1 MEQLIKD
8 FPQNISD
15 ALAIAKQATIT
26 KPQKNITNVVIC
38 GMGGSG
44 IGGKIVAEW
53 LQDYAPVPVAV
64 LNDYVLPN
72 YVNAQSL
79 VIGSSY
85 SGNTEETLE
94 ALHTANK
101 RDAHIIGICS
111 GGQLQSF
118 CTENGFDY
126 ITVPGGNPPRSA
138 IAFSIVQL
146 MHIFHVYGYTPTAT
160 FEDLSKSIALL
171 ESESTKIHDEAKKIA
186 AHLYGKV
193 GVIYCLNGYEG
204 VAVRARQQFNENAK
218 YLAWHHVIPEMNHNE
233 LVGWGGGDN
242 RFAVLALL
250 SDDCHPKNKQR
261 YSINKP
267 VIEAKSGTIFEVWAT
282 GDSKVIRSIYF
293 IHLVDWASYY
303 LCQLNKADIMDI
315 GVIDYLKEA
324 LSKQN

>member
-15 ALAIAKQATIT
+15 ALIIAQKATIT
-26 KPQKNITNVVIC
+26 KPDKNITNVVIC

-53 LQDYAPVPVAV
+53 LQDFAPVPVAI
-64 LNDYVLPN
+64 LNDYSLPN
-72 YVNAQSL
+72 YVNNQSL

-94 ALHTANK
+94 ALHTALD
-101 RDAHIIGICS
+101 RGAHIIGICS
-111 GGQLQSF
+111 GGQLESF
-118 CTENGFDY
+118 CRANGFEF

-146 MHIFHVYGYTPTAT
+146 MHIFNMFGYIPAT
-160 FEDLSKSIALL
+160 TYADLSKSILL
-171 ESESTKIHDEAKKIA
+171 LQEQNTQIHEEAKKIA
-186 AHLYGKV
+186 THLYGKV

-204 VAVRARQQFNENAK
+204 VAVRARQQFNENSK

-242 RFAVLALL
+242 RFAVLVLL

-261 YSINKP
+261 YAINKP
-267 VIEAKSGTIFEVWAT
+267 VIEAKAGHIFEARSI
-282 GDSKVIRSIYF
+282 GSSKVIRSVYF

-315 GVIDYLKEA
+315 DVIDNLKEA
-324 LSKQN
+324 LAKQN